1 MVFTC
6 NLCGSQSEEWVYL
19 QRHCSK
25 CEQIRRVIELYS
37 VDQVLETLRF
47 VYLRD
52 EEDKVDNRTK
62 RHYNLRQRKVSED
75 LYEQRRA
82 SP

>member
-6 NLCGSQSEEWVYL
+6 NLCGIQSEEWVYL
-19 QRHCSK
+19 ERHCTK
-25 CEQIRRVIELYS
+25 CQQIRRVISLYS
-37 VDQVLETLRF
+37 IDKVLETLRY

-52 EEDKVDNRTK
+52 EEDKVENRTK
-62 RHYNLRQRKVSED
+62 RHYNLRTRKASEE